1 MILYGG
7 SGHAK
12 VIRDC
17 IRASGAEVSFIF
29 DDNPN
34 IKNLDETSVVG
45 PYKSDFN
52 FNEEIIISI
61 GDNQIR
67 KKISEKV
74 VHKFGKT
81 VHPSAILS
89 SYSKIDEGT
98 VIMNGGI
105 VNAGTKI
112 GKHCIINT
120 AVVVE
125 HDCVVEDFVHL
136 SPNVTVCGNVSIGEG
151 THIGACAVV
160 IPNLKIGKWCVIG
173 AGAVVT
179 YDIPDYSLVVGV
191 PGKVIRNL
199 SKNTVR

>member
-17 IRASGAEVSFIF
+17 IRASGGEVSSIF
-29 DDNPN
+29 DDNST
-34 IKNLDETSVVG
+34 IKKLDETDIVG

-52 FNEEIIISI
+52 FQEEVIISI
-61 GDNQIR
+61 GDNKIR
-67 KKISEKV
+67 KIVSEKV
-74 VHKFGKT
+74 KHKFGT
-81 VHPSAILS
+81 VIHPSVLFS
-89 SYSKIDEGT
+89 SYSKVEEGS
-98 VIMNGGI
+98 VIMQGSI
-105 VNAGTKI
+105 VNAGAKI

-125 HDCVVEDFVHL
+125 HDCIVEDFVHL
-136 SPNVTVCGNVSIGEG
+136 SPNVTICGNVSIGEG
-151 THIGACAVV
+151 SHLGACAVV

-179 YDIPDYSLVVGV
+179 DDIPDFSLVVGV

-199 SKNTVR
+199 SK

>member
-17 IRASGAEVSFIF
+17 IRASGGEVAFIF
-29 DDNPN
+29 DDNSS
-34 IKNLDETSVVG
+34 IKNLDETPVVG
-45 PYKSDFN
+45 PYKSDFDVK
-52 FNEEIIISI
+52 EEVIISI
-61 GDNQIR
+61 GDNQTR

-74 VHKFGKT
+74 VHKFGKAI
-81 VHPSAILS
+81 HPSAMLS
-89 SYSKIDEGT
+89 PYSKMEEGS
-98 VIMNGGI
+98 VIMQGGI
-105 VNAGTKI
+105 VNAGAKI

-120 AVVVE
+120 AVVIE
-125 HDCVVEDFVHL
+125 HDCVIEDYVHL
-136 SPNVTVCGNVSIGEG
+136 SPNVTICGNVSVGEG

-160 IPNLKIGKWCVIG
+160 IPNLKIGNWCVIG

-179 YDIPDYSLVVGV
+179 DDIPDYSLVVGV

-199 SKNTVR
+199 SKIV